1 MAYIRTEWENNQTP
15 LSAENMNNI
24 EDGIE
29 ESMENAA
36 SANAAAGKAYD
47 RIHLSTAEPTAADG
61 IDGDVW
67 IMYTEG

>member
-29 ESMENAA
+29 EAL
-36 SANAAAGKAYD
+36 GK
-47 RIHLSTAEPTAADG
+47 IHISSTEPTASDG
-61 IDGDVW
+61 VDGDIW
-67 IMYTEG
+67 LIYDETI